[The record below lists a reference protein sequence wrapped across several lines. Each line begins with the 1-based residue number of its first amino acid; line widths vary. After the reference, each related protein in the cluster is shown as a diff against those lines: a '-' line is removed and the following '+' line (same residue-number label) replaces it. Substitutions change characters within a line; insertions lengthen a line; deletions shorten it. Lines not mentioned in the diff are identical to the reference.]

1 MTTWCRQALVHQQQ
15 RRRRSSLKD
24 ADISRADGGAVAA
37 AISRLSYLAAGG
49 RDDFGTDE
57 CSERDRV
64 TSSDRYLC
72 VAAAVV
78 AVCTCGLLTAV
89 TACSAAVQQLA
100 VLGHASIQR
109 RSAPPSTARVFRTLY
124 TAVTT
129 DICSAAPGRDGGVL

>member
-1 MTTWCRQALVHQQQ
+1 MTTWCRQASVHQQQ

-89 TACSAAVQQLA
+89 TACSLASCSPAAC
-100 VLGHASIQR
+100 GS
-109 RSAPPSTARVFRTLY
+109 RSRLNSTAF
-124 TAVTT
+124 
-129 DICSAAPGRDGGVL
+129 SATKHRACFQNPLHCGDHRYLLRRPR